1 MPEAGYT
8 AEEVE
13 SIRAEVAEFEKLRY
27 EIKLTS
33 GDLTDMKRFEP
44 AMRHL
49 LDMYVRADD
58 SEVLMDFEE
67 LSLIELIVEKGLA
80 ATVALPDD
88 IRNNQDAMA
97 ETIENNVRKTIVD
110 ENPVNPKYYGRM
122 SQLLDEL
129 ITLRRQN
136 ALNYQQYLERIR
148 DLCKQVI
155 RPEQTAG
162 ACYPATMDTQAKR
175 AFYDNF
181 GHDEVLATRIDTT
194 IRYTKRAEWIGDR
207 FKEREIAN
215 ALREETASYN
225 IDIDEVIALARQQKE
240 YH

>member
-1 MPEAGYT
+1 
-8 AEEVE
+8 
-13 SIRAEVAEFEKLRY
+13 L
-27 EIKLTS
+27 
-33 GDLTDMKRFEP
+33 DMKRFEP

-49 LDMYVRADD
+49 LDMYVRADG
-58 SEVLMDFEE
+58 SEVLMDFDE

>member
-1 MPEAGYT
+1 
-8 AEEVE
+8 
-13 SIRAEVAEFEKLRY
+13 
-27 EIKLTS
+27 
-33 GDLTDMKRFEP
+33 
-44 AMRHL
+44 
-49 LDMYVRADD
+49 
-58 SEVLMDFEE
+58 
-67 LSLIELIVEKGLA
+67 
-80 ATVALPDD
+80 
-88 IRNNQDAMA
+88 
-97 ETIENNVRKTIVD
+97 
-110 ENPVNPKYYGRM
+110 M

-194 IRYTKRAEWIGDR
+194 IRYTKRQSG
-207 FKEREIAN
+207 
-215 ALREETASYN
+215 
-225 IDIDEVIALARQQKE
+225 LAIVLKNGKLPTHYVKRPPAIILILMR
-240 YH
+240 

>member
-1 MPEAGYT
+1 
-8 AEEVE
+8 
-13 SIRAEVAEFEKLRY
+13 
-27 EIKLTS
+27 
-33 GDLTDMKRFEP
+33 
-44 AMRHL
+44 
-49 LDMYVRADD
+49 
-58 SEVLMDFEE
+58 
-67 LSLIELIVEKGLA
+67 
-80 ATVALPDD
+80 
-88 IRNNQDAMA
+88 
-97 ETIENNVRKTIVD
+97 
-110 ENPVNPKYYGRM
+110 
-122 SQLLDEL
+122 
-129 ITLRRQN
+129 
-136 ALNYQQYLERIR
+136 
-148 DLCKQVI
+148 LCKQVI